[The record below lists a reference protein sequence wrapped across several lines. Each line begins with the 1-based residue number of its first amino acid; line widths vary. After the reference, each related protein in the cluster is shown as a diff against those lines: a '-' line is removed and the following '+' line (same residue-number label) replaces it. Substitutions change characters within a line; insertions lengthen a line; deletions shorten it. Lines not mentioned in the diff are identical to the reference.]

1 MYIDDLLIASSSPD
15 EHLEHLRSVFQR
27 LNEHG
32 IVINVPK
39 SHFGVAEL
47 DFLGHHVDA
56 TGIRPL
62 EDKVQ
67 IFPFPTHN
75 ASCKGFSGW

>member
-62 EDKVQ
+62 ED
-67 IFPFPTHN
+67 
-75 ASCKGFSGW
+75 